1 MEFSNAESRPAEQPN
16 RPVRLTDAKELRNTL
31 GCFTTGVVVAT
42 TVGEGGMPVGLTI
55 NSFNSV
61 SLDPPL
67 ILWSLSLSA
76 PSLSAFRAHPA
87 FAINILSIDQADLCL
102 RFARPSDNKFKGVS
116 WSAGM
121 HGIPLI
127 SDALGWL
134 ECEVWRRH
142 DGGDH
147 EIIIGQVRGL
157 RSTDKLP
164 LVYHRGRLKRI
175 EELHGNAAENIPGNR
190 SESERGAST
199 C

>member
-1 MEFSNAESRPAEQPN
+1 MKFSNAEDRPMH
-16 RPVRLTDAKELRNTL
+16 LTDANELRNTL

-42 TVGEGGMPVGLTI
+42 TVGDGGMPVGLTI

-67 ILWSLSLSA
+67 ILWSLSLAA
-76 PSLSAFRAHPA
+76 PSLSAFRAHST

-102 RFARPSDNKFKGVS
+102 RFAKSAENKFKDVS
-116 WSAGM
+116 WTAGM
-121 HGIPLI
+121 NGIPLI
-127 SDALGWL
+127 SNALGWL

-147 EIIIGQVRGL
+147 EIIIGEVMGL
-157 RSTDKLP
+157 GSTDKLP

-175 EELHGNAAENIPGNR
+175 EELHGNAAENIPRNR
-190 SESERGAST
+190 TASERGAST